1 MTRTTGSLD
10 RGSRSRRS
18 VAERE
23 LRRRELLPRHGAV
36 VESRRRRL
44 QAATFGALV
53 VGVLAIGGYLAFGDF
68 LGQRGAAS
76 GETISVQ
83 ASMAGFS
90 PKEIR
95 VTTGQTVT
103 IDFWTQDSSVHLD
116 GGVHTMIS
124 DELGIRAELP
134 GADAVSASRVVV
146 TFTAPMAPGVYD
158 IYCDTCCGGRDNPTM
173 HGKVVVDEG

>member
-146 TFTAPMAPGVYD
+146 TFTPPMAPGVYD